1 MALTR
6 TATIMNLSDNKKPS
20 PLPDKSALPDKGKNI
35 ADLENYLY
43 DHIYKSGQTVS
54 LAHSPEQHINKKT
67 ILLVDDDTDM
77 REIGRKIIVG
87 AGYNYISASD
97 GLEGLDFI
105 LKYKPDL
112 ILLDFM
118 MPGLTGAEVFQ
129 RLNTSQRFKQQAD
142 TPVIMLTAK
151 TEYEVDRSALFEMG
165 LSAFLI
171 KPFGHR
177 ELINVIDNVFILHQV
192 RKKNKELEQK
202 IRRTEYKY
210 QDLIE
215 NANDLIFTINLKGDF
230 IFINRRLST
239 LTGFTREDWMGR
251 SFFDLVAPEDRVE
264 ARNNFQK
271 TLQGKAR
278 IFEMRMICQS
288 GAPQFL
294 SMNITPIFEKGE
306 VVGVVGIARDITQ
319 RNKLEQEII
328 ELKNFNESI
337 IQSIGAG
344 LITLDLERR
353 ITSFNTGAE
362 DVLGYSSEEVL
373 GKYLDEVLPPE
384 ESRKLLPD
392 IISPGQSLLNREM
405 EVTAKDESSVFI
417 GFTVTPRIDNHN
429 LKVGTII
436 SFRDISKIKQMQ
448 TEVIRMDRLASLG
461 VLASGI
467 AHEVRNPLAGIKTIA
482 QTLEEEFE
490 ENDNRREYLKRI
502 VRQVNRLDELLRTL
516 FSYARPQEPVRQK
529 HQLLEIIQE
538 VSVLMDDRIKK
549 KNINFI
555 KEINPNIPDIY
566 VDFHQI
572 QQVFINLF
580 LNAIEAM
587 PNGGLLELKADIA
600 QTIIHPLDRRKNRF
614 PRMSKEA
621 TYVEVKVKDTGCGI
635 KTENKDV
642 IFDPFFTTK
651 PQGTGLGLSI
661 VYRIIEEHKG
671 KIIVDS
677 IVGKGSIFTL
687 LLPTE
692 E

>member
-1 MALTR
+1 MDVSKT
-6 TATIMNLSDNKKPS
+6 TDSKFS
-20 PLPDKSALPDKGKNI
+20 VKNEKDI
-35 ADLENYLY
+35 SDLENFLY
-43 DHIYKSGQTVS
+43 DHIYKSGQAMS
-54 LAHSPEQHINKKT
+54 LVNTIGHRTSKKR
-67 ILLVDDDTDM
+67 ILLIDDDPDM
-77 REIGRKIIVG
+77 REIGRKIIIS
-87 AGYNYISASD
+87 AGYDFISAND
-97 GLEGLDFI
+97 GLEGLDYI

-118 MPGLTGAEVFQ
+118 MPGMNGAEVFQ
-129 RLNTSQRFKQQAD
+129 RLVTSQRFRHLSD

-151 TEYEVDRSALFEMG
+151 AEYEIDRSALFEMG

-192 RKKNKELEQK
+192 KQKNKELEQK

-215 NANDLIFTINLKGDF
+215 NANDLIFTLNLKGDF
-230 IFINRRLST
+230 MFINRRLST

-264 ARNNFQK
+264 ARNNFNK

-278 IFEMRMICQS
+278 IFEMRMICQN
-288 GAPQFL
+288 GFPLFL
-294 SMNITPIFEKGE
+294 SMNINPIFEKGE

-319 RNKLEQEII
+319 RKKLEQEII

-362 DVLGYSSEEVL
+362 DVLGFKSDEVI
-373 GKYLDEVLPPE
+373 GKYLDEILPLE

-392 IISPGQSLLNREM
+392 IVSPDQSLLNREM
-405 EVTAKDESSVFI
+405 EITAKDTTTRFI
-417 GFTVTPRIDNHN
+417 GFTITPRIDNHN

-436 SFRDISKIKQMQ
+436 SFRDISQIKQMQ
-448 TEVIRMDRLASLG
+448 AEVFRMDRLASLG

-482 QTLEEEFE
+482 QTLEEEF
-490 ENDNRREYLKRI
+490 DSSDLRHEYLARI
-502 VRQVNRLDELLRTL
+502 IRQVNRLDELLRTL
-516 FSYARPQEPVRQK
+516 FSYARPREPIRK
-529 HQLLEIIQE
+529 NYQLNEIIDE
-538 VSVLMDDRIKK
+538 VFILMDDRFKKRNIKFEK
-549 KNINFI
+549 RFA
-555 KEINPNIPDIY
+555 PQLPDIY

-572 QQVFINLF
+572 QQIFINLF

-587 PNGGLLELKADIA
+587 PDGGLLELTADI
-600 QTIIHPLDRRKNRF
+600 TKTMIYTLDRRKKRF
-614 PRMSKEA
+614 PLKSRESD
-621 TYVEVKVKDTGCGI
+621 YVEVKIRDTGIGI
-635 KTENKDV
+635 KPEDIET

-651 PQGTGLGLSI
+651 PQGAGLGLSI
-661 VYRIIEEHKG
+661 VYRIIEEHEG
-671 KIIVDS
+671 DIRVES
-677 IVGKGSIFTL
+677 IVGQGTTFTI
-687 LLPTE
+687 LLPME
-692 E
+692 EKD